1 MLEPC
6 SPQHSGPRAL
16 TLQMSGTLG
25 RSVGAGVGTEGSSVF
40 LLVDTPPLVDTATGL
55 WPACHAAFKEHLAQ
69 STLGTEKAQVEE
81 AVALGGPPPQ
91 ASQVP
96 PMLRF

>member
-1 MLEPC
+1 
-6 SPQHSGPRAL
+6 
-16 TLQMSGTLG
+16 MSGTLG

-69 STLGTEKAQVEE
+69 STLGTEKAQAEE